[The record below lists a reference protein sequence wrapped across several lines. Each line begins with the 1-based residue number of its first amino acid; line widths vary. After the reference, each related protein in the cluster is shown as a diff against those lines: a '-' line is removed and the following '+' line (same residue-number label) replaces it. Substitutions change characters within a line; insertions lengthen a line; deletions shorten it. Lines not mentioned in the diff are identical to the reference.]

1 MSISGFRPFSDK
13 RMNLCKEMLYI
24 DLCIVIATRL
34 LSAKEF
40 SFALSIVF
48 LTVVIILF
56 KKKNNR
62 YIHLTLSLVRR
73 TFSVSV
79 NFCDKDS

>member
-1 MSISGFRPFSDK
+1 VQGDVVYRFMHCPS
-13 RMNLCKEMLYI
+13 NEVTVC
-24 DLCIVIATRL
+24 
-34 LSAKEF
+34 AKEF

-48 LTVVIILF
+48 LTVGIILF

-62 YIHLTLSLVRR
+62 YIHLTLSLVRG